1 MPADCACRY
10 EHLNGSRA
18 LVTAV
23 GELDLNTCPQFKT
36 ALDAAAR
43 RAANH
48 LLVDLSGVTYMDST
62 ALGLLAAEQRRR
74 AEPLHV
80 VVTEPQLLRIME
92 VTGCA
97 QGVRHPLL
105 TGPRPARDR
114 SSAGSA
120 LAALVTGARR
130 AARTSGPRG
139 PRH

>member
-97 QGVRHPLL
+97 RVFVIHSSLDHALLETGRLQAQRSQPL
-105 TGPRPARDR
+105 
-114 SSAGSA
+114 
-120 LAALVTGARR
+120 
-130 AARTSGPRG
+130 
-139 PRH
+139 